1 MGNFGAATGSLRAV
15 RQDDDKKEL
24 EARKNAH
31 EMRERRR
38 S

>member
-15 RQDDDKKEL
+15 RQDDDKEL
-24 EARKNAH
+24 EVRKNAH